1 VQEIQQRV
9 CHVTHQRLLAP
20 CDLESCEETGIS
32 EYEDV
37 RVSVLIVIGNV

>member
-1 VQEIQQRV
+1 MQEIQQHICRYASGG
-9 CHVTHQRLLAP
+9 LLAP

-37 RVSVLIVIGNV
+37 RVSGLILIGDV